1 MRYRVDHEMNSLV
14 NLSVVWSG
22 HISDRTAEPKLGQ
35 GGRKDQYIP
44 YLKISEAAGENVG
57 SGVEVP

>member
-1 MRYRVDHEMNSLV
+1 MNSLV
-14 NLSVVWSG
+14 NLGVVLSG
-22 HISDRTAEPKLGQ
+22 HISNHTAEPKLGQ

-44 YLKISEAAGENVG
+44 YLQISEAAGENVD